1 MKLPKTAWKNAWH
14 DRKLSDQFFREWG
27 KLDKSPAHELPSSGA
42 WMSQIAIEVG
52 QLAQSMIHLEEP
64 AVHPA
69 HLRLAQDMALKV
81 AVHAAKLA
89 SSLTVAMAEQDD
101 AFSSVVRKTA
111 QAVESH
117 GTAEPA
123 VQRELGPS
131 PVTHRGASHLPPLPG
146 EFASHGGAPATL
158 HHVIQQQA
166 IQQHA
171 MPEQAMPQHAMPQ
184 RAMPQPAMPQ
194 PAPRQQ
200 GMVRPSAATAPAMTP
215 AVDETPEY
223 RRERPME
230 QTIVSLYG
238 RGLSVEEIELVTG
251 QPPQLIESILK
262 AEPA

>member
-27 KLDKSPAHELPSSGA
+27 KLDKSPVHELQSSGA
-42 WMSQIAIEVG
+42 WMSRIAIEVG

-89 SSLTVAMAEQDD
+89 SALAVALAQEDD

-111 QAVESH
+111 QAVDAH
-117 GTAEPA
+117 GEPEHIAE
-123 VQRELGPS
+123 REPSPS

-146 EFASHGGAPATL
+146 NFAPQAAVPA
-158 HHVIQQQA
+158 QA
-166 IQQHA
+166 H
-171 MPEQAMPQHAMPQ
+171 
-184 RAMPQPAMPQ
+184 RAMPYQA
-194 PAPRQQ
+194 
-200 GMVRPSAATAPAMTP
+200 GAAAPAMAP
-215 AVDETPEY
+215 AAAPEADETPEY

-251 QPPQLIESILK
+251 QPAALIASILK
-262 AEPA
+262 ADPA

>member
-1 MKLPKTAWKNAWH
+1 MKLPKTAWKSAWH

-27 KLDKSPAHELPSSGA
+27 KLDKSPVHELQSSGA

-52 QLAQSMIHLEEP
+52 QLAQSMIHLEAS

-89 SSLTVAMAEQDD
+89 SALTVAVSEEDD

-111 QAVESH
+111 QAVETH
-117 GTAEPA
+117 GEVERAAE
-123 VQRELGPS
+123 REPNPS

-146 EFASHGGAPATL
+146 NFASQGAAPAQA
-158 HHVIQQQA
+158 HHA
-166 IQQHA
+166 
-171 MPEQAMPQHAMPQ
+171 
-184 RAMPQPAMPQ
+184 
-194 PAPRQQ
+194 APRTA
-200 GMVRPSAATAPAMTP
+200 GTAVPVMAPA
-215 AVDETPEY
+215 AVAEAEEMPEY

-251 QPPQLIESILK
+251 QPPSLIESILK
-262 AEPA
+262 AHPA